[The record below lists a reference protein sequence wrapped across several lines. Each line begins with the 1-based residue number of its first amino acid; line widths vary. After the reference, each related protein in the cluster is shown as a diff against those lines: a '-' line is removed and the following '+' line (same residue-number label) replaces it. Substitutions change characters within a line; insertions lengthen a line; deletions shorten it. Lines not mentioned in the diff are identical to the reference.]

1 MSNEIQIQWPAWEQ
15 LLNPHFI
22 PLMENRDRY
31 LILYGG
37 RGSGKSVAVA
47 IKLIYRCLT
56 EENFRYLLIRREYS
70 TIKESSY
77 QTLKDLIINM
87 GLEELFEF
95 RVSPLEIICKENG
108 NRFIARGCDEATK
121 LKSVREVCGAWYEEE
136 IVTESDFITITT
148 SIRTTK
154 AEYLQ
159 EIFSVNPEVEGDYH
173 EHWFWLRFFS
183 EHPDELSFKGDNFS
197 VHHSTCD
204 HNKFLSRDFVD
215 NLNRYKKSN
224 PYYHKIYRLGMWG
237 TKVTGGTFFSKFTMA
252 NTAKVKYDPTLALI
266 VSFDF
271 NTMPGVSCGIFQM
284 QAGRTFVMIDE
295 IQLKTPNN
303 NTPAVCRELCRRYND
318 HTAGILITG
327 DSSGKS
333 NDSKTERGFNHYTI
347 ITEALKN
354 FRPRDL
360 TPNINP
366 NVVPSVG
373 FINSIFE
380 AGEAGYK
387 GCKIVIGE
395 HCQKMIADLMNLL
408 EDSDG
413 TALKKRITDKNT
425 GQTYEQYGHFG
436 DLFRYAVHHAYG
448 NEFNIYKRGGRTGL
462 NITIGKNDITASK
475 YYY

>member
-159 EIFSVNPEVEGDYH
+159 EIFSVNPEDT
-173 EHWFWLRFFS
+173 L
-183 EHPDELSFKGDNFS
+183 LSLY
-197 VHHSTCD
+197 V
-204 HNKFLSRDFVD
+204 
-215 NLNRYKKSN
+215 
-224 PYYHKIYRLGMWG
+224 
-237 TKVTGGTFFSKFTMA
+237 
-252 NTAKVKYDPTLALI
+252 
-266 VSFDF
+266 
-271 NTMPGVSCGIFQM
+271 
-284 QAGRTFVMIDE
+284 
-295 IQLKTPNN
+295 
-303 NTPAVCRELCRRYND
+303 
-318 HTAGILITG
+318 
-327 DSSGKS
+327 
-333 NDSKTERGFNHYTI
+333 
-347 ITEALKN
+347 
-354 FRPRDL
+354 
-360 TPNINP
+360 
-366 NVVPSVG
+366 
-373 FINSIFE
+373 
-380 AGEAGYK
+380 
-387 GCKIVIGE
+387 
-395 HCQKMIADLMNLL
+395 
-408 EDSDG
+408 
-413 TALKKRITDKNT
+413 
-425 GQTYEQYGHFG
+425 
-436 DLFRYAVHHAYG
+436 
-448 NEFNIYKRGGRTGL
+448 
-462 NITIGKNDITASK
+462 
-475 YYY
+475 